1 MTSVPPRPK
10 RLSVASVRRE
20 RLPPP
25 QRVFHYPSKPAHNS
39 GRAAHHEAESTVN
52 HVQNTV
58 ENSPPHRVFGRKKQQ
73 KPSSFLPFSQLFH
86 VEQLPVPQFSSPKSP
101 FSIPQT
107 PPPKPKPLP
116 ALQNST
122 VPTVRRK
129 TLPTLE
135 EKAERSSRPVRSR
148 QFFPV
153 KHNGRLGFPSRPL
166 RCCL

>member
-20 RLPPP
+20 RL
-25 QRVFHYPSKPAHNS
+25 
-39 GRAAHHEAESTVN
+39 
-52 HVQNTV
+52 
-58 ENSPPHRVFGRKKQQ
+58 SPPASFRLSLQACPQLRPGGSSRSRIHRKSRAKHRRKLTPNRVFGRKKQQ

-135 EKAERSSRPVRSR
+135 EKAERSARPVRNR